1 MIGNIALITS
11 GICAIV
17 VALYHGITGDALV
30 QNMSIEPAESKELMR
45 GSFHIG
51 TMGWLVGGVVVLFV
65 NTLDPNWA
73 RTAILMAYVV
83 LFGIP
88 AVSLVVMERGRLSFG
103 MVMLCLVVIGLIVG
117 LVV

>member
-1 MIGNIALITS
+1 MIGNIALITA

-17 VALYHGITGDALV
+17 VAVYHGVTGDALV
-30 QNMSIEPAESKELMR
+30 QGMTIEPAESKALMR

-51 TMGWLVGGVVVLFV
+51 TMGWLVGGLVVLLTSTFE
-65 NTLDPNWA
+65 PSWP
-73 RTAILMAYVV
+73 RTAILLAYAV

-88 AVSLVVMERGRLSFG
+88 AVSLVMMEKGRLSFG
-103 MVMLCLVVIGLIVG
+103 LVMLCLTVLGLIVG

>member
-17 VALYHGITGDALV
+17 VALYHGIMGDALV
-30 QNMSIEPAESKELMR
+30 QNMSIEPAESKALMR

-51 TMGWLVGGVVVLFV
+51 TMGWLVGGLVILFV
-65 NTLDPNWA
+65 TTLDPNWV
-73 RTAILMAYVV
+73 RTSILLAYVA

-88 AVSLVVMERGRLSFG
+88 AASLIIMERGRPNFG
-103 MVMLCLVVIGLIVG
+103 MTMLCLIVIGLIIG
-117 LVV
+117 LVA